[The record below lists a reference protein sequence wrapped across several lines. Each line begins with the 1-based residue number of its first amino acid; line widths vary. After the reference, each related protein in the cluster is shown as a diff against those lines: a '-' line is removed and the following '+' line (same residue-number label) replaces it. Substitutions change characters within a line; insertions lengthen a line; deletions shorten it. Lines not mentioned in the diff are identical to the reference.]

1 MFPQQVVSFDFCG
14 IAISCQAYFRKNSQ
28 IRMDFVDYLQTWSF
42 NLTAGV
48 NKIQLNVSDYK
59 QFPPG
64 SMILWTTNDGAQ
76 LGYEPNPLVPDLLW
90 INQTVSNM
98 TDEESNSTSFR
109 IYFQVFGQ
117 AFSVF
122 NVYRTYNQNFPN
134 PGLYNIVGFFAFNN
148 YTTKCLINVTE
159 GWSK

>member
-1 MFPQQVVSFDFCG
+1 MFPQQVVSFGFCG
-14 IAISCQAYFRKNSQ
+14 IAISCQAYFRKNSH

-42 NLTAGV
+42 NLTSGV
-48 NKIQLNVSDYK
+48 NKIQFNVYDYK

-76 LGYEPNPLVPDLLW
+76 LGYESNPLVPDLLW
-90 INQTVSNM
+90 VNQTVSNM
-98 TDEESNSTSFR
+98 TDGESNSTNVR
-109 IYFQVFGQ
+109 INFQAIGQ

-122 NVYRTYNQNFPN
+122 NVYKTYSQNFPN
-134 PGLYNIVGFFAFNN
+134 PGLYNIVGFFAYNN